1 MRHHYLYL
9 EPIVSV
15 SRKHASGRLRRVPG
29 VRLLVVALVA
39 IPLAGAVSPTNASG
53 HAGHAGHAGRVT
65 YYVDCGQ
72 GDDAYSGAQPTRAWR
87 SLVRASAAE
96 LQPGDRVLLR
106 RGCTWTGPLVAA
118 WSGTAYAPVEIG
130 SYGSGDPPLI
140 ENARDDVLVTGSH
153 LIIDGIAASSAAP
166 TYDRTCADN
175 PMGWRVGFHFA
186 PGAHDN
192 ILRNSAASHQL
203 FGVQVDGGSSRNQ
216 ILYNRL
222 IDNNMK
228 SANGKSDSGGVGVTL
243 SGDANLVFHNYITGS
258 DMCSPLYG
266 RDGAAVD
273 VYGGRDNVIAYN
285 TAVQNN
291 NFAEVGNRRSFGNT
305 FAYNVV
311 RADED
316 IANFL
321 VLHGL
326 QDDNGPAYGTRAYN
340 NTVYLTG
347 RHSYAVQC
355 GRGCTSAVLSLRNN
369 IICAER
375 SIGFADK
382 PFDEGNN
389 IYWRS
394 DGQPVIWFHRS
405 PSSRVANPQFVD
417 AASGRMQLRP
427 SSPAIAAGGW
437 VGVAAGFRHDFLGT
451 AVPQR
456 GVIDAGA
463 YQYPR

>member
-1 MRHHYLYL
+1 MCHFHLRSL
-9 EPIVSV
+9 VSWTY
-15 SRKHASGRLRRVPG
+15 ALGCLCRVRD
-29 VRLLVVALVA
+29 VRLLMVALVA
-39 IPLAGAVSPTNASG
+39 IPLAGVVSSTPASG
-53 HAGHAGHAGRVT
+53 HVGPAARVS
-65 YYVDCGQ
+65 YHVDCGR
-72 GDDAYSGAQPTRAWR
+72 GNDANSGVSPTRAWR
-87 SLVRASAAE
+87 SLARASAAA

-118 WSGTAYAPVEIG
+118 WAGTASAPIAIS
-130 SYGSGDPPLI
+130 SYGSGNPPLI
-140 ENARDDVLVTGSH
+140 EDAHDDVLVTGSH
-153 LIIDGIAASSAAP
+153 LIIDGLATSAAAP
-166 TYDRTCADN
+166 TFDRTCADN

-192 ILRNSAASHQL
+192 ILRHSAASHQL
-203 FGVQVDGGSSRNQ
+203 YGVQVDGGATRTQ

-228 SANGKSDSGGVGVTL
+228 SANGKSDSGGVGVVL
-243 SGDANLVFHNYITGS
+243 SGDGNLVYHNYIAGS

-273 VYGGRDNVIAYN
+273 VYGGRDNMIAYN

-291 NFAEVGNRRSFGNT
+291 DFTEVGNRRSFGNT

-311 RADED
+311 RANED

-326 QDDNGPAYGTRAYN
+326 QDDNGPVYGTRAYN

-347 RHSYAVQC
+347 RRSYAVQC
-355 GRGCTSAVLSLRNN
+355 GRGCGPTVLSLRNN
-369 IICAER
+369 IIWAER
-375 SIGFADK
+375 SIGFSDK
-382 PFDEGNN
+382 PFDEGDNV
-389 IYWRS
+389 YWRS
-394 DGQPVIWFHRS
+394 DGQPAIWFRRS

-417 AASGRMQLRP
+417 AANGQLQLRP
-427 SSPAIAAGGW
+427 TSPAIAAGGW
-437 VGVAAGFRHDFLGT
+437 AGVAAGFRHDLVGT

-463 YQYPR
+463 YQYRR

>member
-1 MRHHYLYL
+1 MRHSHL
-9 EPIVSV
+9 EPIVSW
-15 SRKHASGRLRRVPG
+15 KYASGCLRRAG
-29 VRLLVVALVA
+29 NARLLVVALVA
-39 IPLAGAVSPTNASG
+39 IPFMGAASPTHASG
-53 HAGHAGHAGRVT
+53 HVDRVGHVT

-72 GDDAYSGAQPTRAWR
+72 GDDARSGLQPARAWR
-87 SLVRASAAE
+87 NLAMVSAAA
-96 LQPGDRVLLR
+96 LQPGDSVLLK

-118 WSGTAYAPVEIG
+118 WSGTAYAPIAIS
-130 SYGSGDPPLI
+130 SYGRGKPPLI
-140 ENARDDVLVTGSH
+140 ENAPDDVLVTGSH
-153 LIIDGIAASSAAP
+153 LIIDGIATSSVAP
-166 TYDRTCADN
+166 MLDHTCADN

-203 FGVQVDGGSSRNQ
+203 YGVQVDGGATRNQ

-228 SANGKSDSGGVGVTL
+228 SANGKSDSGGVGVVL
-243 SGDANLVFHNYITGS
+243 SGDANLVFHNYIAGS

-273 VYGGRDNVIAYN
+273 VYGGRDNLIAYN
-285 TAVQNN
+285 TAIQNN
-291 NFAEVGNRRSFGNT
+291 NFAEVGNRRSLDNT
-305 FAYNVV
+305 FAYNIV
-311 RADED
+311 RENED

-326 QDDNGPAYGTRAYN
+326 QDDNGPVYGTRAYN

-369 IICAER
+369 IICAEL

-382 PFDEGNN
+382 RFDEGNN

-394 DGQPVIWFHRS
+394 DGRPVIWFRQS
-405 PSSRVANPQFVD
+405 SSSRVANPQFVN
-417 AASGRMQLRP
+417 AAAGQMQLRP
-427 SSPAIAAGGW
+427 TSPAIAAGDW
-437 VGVAAGFRHDFLGT
+437 AGVTAGFRHDFVGT

-463 YQYPR
+463 YQYRR

>member
-1 MRHHYLYL
+1 MYHFHLRSL
-9 EPIVSV
+9 VSW
-15 SRKHASGRLRRVPG
+15 KYASGCLCRVRD
-29 VRLLVVALVA
+29 VRLLMVALVA
-39 IPLAGAVSPTNASG
+39 IPLTGVASPTPASG
-53 HAGHAGHAGRVT
+53 HVGHAARVS
-65 YYVDCGQ
+65 YYVDCGR
-72 GDDAYSGAQPTRAWR
+72 GNDANSGVQPARAWR
-87 SLVRASAAE
+87 SLARASAAA

-118 WSGTAYAPVEIG
+118 WAGTASAPIAIS
-130 SYGSGDPPLI
+130 SYGSGNPPLI
-140 ENARDDVLVTGSH
+140 EDAHDDVLVTGSH
-153 LIIDGIAASSAAP
+153 LIIDGLATSAAAP
-166 TYDRTCADN
+166 LYDRTCADN

-192 ILRNSAASHQL
+192 ILRHSAASHQL
-203 FGVQVDGGSSRNQ
+203 FGVQVDGGATRTQ

-228 SANGKSDSGGVGVTL
+228 SANGKSDAGGVGVVL
-243 SGDANLVFHNYITGS
+243 GGDGNLVYHNYIAGS

-273 VYGGRDNVIAYN
+273 VYGGRDNMIAYN

-291 NFAEVGNRRSFGNT
+291 DFTEVGNRRSFGNT

-311 RADED
+311 RANED

-326 QDDNGPAYGTRAYN
+326 QDDNGPVYGTRAYN
-340 NTVYLTG
+340 NTVYLSG
-347 RHSYAVQC
+347 RGSYAVQC
-355 GRGCTSAVLSLRNN
+355 GRGCGPAVLSLHNN
-369 IICAER
+369 IIWAER
-375 SIGFADK
+375 SIGFSDK
-382 PFDEGNN
+382 PFDEGDN

-394 DGQPVIWFHRS
+394 DGQPAIWFRRS

-417 AASGRMQLRP
+417 AAGGQLQLRP
-427 SSPAIAAGGW
+427 TSPAIAAGGW
-437 VGVAAGFRHDFLGT
+437 AGVAAGFRHDFIGT

-456 GVIDAGA
+456 GAIDAGA
-463 YQYPR
+463 YQYRP